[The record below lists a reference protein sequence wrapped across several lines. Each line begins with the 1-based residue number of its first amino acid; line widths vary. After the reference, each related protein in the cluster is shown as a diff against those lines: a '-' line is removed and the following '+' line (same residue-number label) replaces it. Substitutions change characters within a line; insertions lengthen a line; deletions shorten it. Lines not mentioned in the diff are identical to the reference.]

1 MSKHRISPA
10 KESRQDTIQNTPAQT
25 GAAMPRSEDV
35 YEPITLQQRFL
46 RAAVALTTAYLCAM
60 FLGHPL
66 IFTSFYFN
74 ITETKQAYFLI
85 VSGLYLLLLLFARIA
100 LPPDFGVTRPHV
112 PLHPAALFLF
122 AFYVVSVTGSLISRY
137 RGEAFF
143 GENNRYQ
150 GLLTLFCYACLVFV
164 LSRQKIDLR
173 WPERAF
179 LLGACIVSLLGVL
192 NHFALDPFG
201 FYNNLREMDRGRFL
215 STIGNADFYASYIG
229 MAFAVSFGYFLHASG
244 KRKQLLSTLILALVC
259 FGTLVAGSDSAA
271 LGLIAVAA
279 LLPLLLFTD
288 ADALRK
294 MPLGWGVF
302 FLCAFFFGLLS
313 NKLNSA
319 TYLSSFVTILYR
331 PKVSLSLSLCSVL
344 LWFALKFTKPE
355 RIARAKK
362 PYAITLLSALLFGAL
377 ALVLLNTLLADL
389 PLGRLER
396 YLRFSE
402 SWGTDRGKI
411 WAFVLR
417 VYGQLPPIQKL
428 FGASSGGLFHADSI
442 KPIFSDAAL
451 DTAHNEYL
459 QYLVTNGALGLAC
472 YLATIFLALRAG
484 FRRSKREPVYRGLT
498 LAVIAYLAQAAVN
511 IAQPMTTP
519 ILFVF
524 IGVLISREQ
533 EPDTPA
539 VSISHSCSIH

>member
-10 KESRQDTIQNTPAQT
+10 RDSKQNTVQDARAQD
-25 GAAMPRSEDV
+25 GAAFLRSEADTSV
-35 YEPITLQQRFL
+35 TLQQRFL
-46 RAAVALTTAYLCAM
+46 CTAVVLTTVYLCVM

-66 IFTSFYFN
+66 IFTNFYFN
-74 ITETKQAYFLI
+74 ITETKQVYFL
-85 VSGLYLLLLLFARIA
+85 VASGLYLLLLLFARIA
-100 LPPDFGVTRPHV
+100 LPPDFGVTRPRI

-164 LSRQKIDLR
+164 LSRQEINLR

-179 LLGACIVSLLGVL
+179 LLSASIVSLLGVL
-192 NHFALDPFG
+192 NHFALDPFD
-201 FYNNLREMDRGRFL
+201 FYSNLREMDRGRFL

-229 MAFAVSFGYFLHASG
+229 MAFAVSFGYFLRASG
-244 KRKQLLSTLILALVC
+244 KRKQLLSALILASVC

-279 LLPLLLFTD
+279 LLPLLLFSDT
-288 ADALRK
+288 AALRR
-294 MPLGWGVF
+294 MPLGWAIF

-313 NKLNSA
+313 NALESA
-319 TYLSSFVTILYR
+319 TFLSSFVTVLYR
-331 PKVSLSLSLCSVL
+331 PAVSLSFALCSIL
-344 LWFALKFTKPE
+344 LWFALKFAKPE

-362 PYAITLLSALLFGAL
+362 PYALTLLSALLFGVL
-377 ALVLLNTLLADL
+377 ALVLLNTILADL

-417 VYGQLPPIQKL
+417 VYEQLSPMQKL

-442 KPIFSDAAL
+442 QPIFSDAAL

-459 QYLVTNGALGLAC
+459 QYLVTNGALGLVC
-472 YLATIFLALRAG
+472 YLAVVFLALREG
-484 FRRSKREPVYRGLT
+484 FRKSGREPVYRGLT

-519 ILFVF
+519 ILFVL
-524 IGVLISREQ
+524 IGVLVSRRMEYASTEQ
-533 EPDTPA
+533 A
-539 VSISHSCSIH
+539 VSIEK